1 MHLLD
6 YINST
11 GRAERAIGDV
21 NIPAFDEENP
31 VGGRHLSRADRN
43 ITQTCTQ
50 IHHCKIVHLTRRLSL
65 DALGRKQK
73 VEASTGNRLYATS
86 NQHFY
91 YCNTCGQFIRYL
103 DESFSA
109 IEACHY
115 CTAVSIP
122 ILYV

>member
-43 ITQTCTQ
+43 ITQTYTQ
-50 IHHCKIVHLTRRLSL
+50 ILHCKIVRLTRRLSL
-65 DALGRKQK
+65 DALGRKLKSRQ
-73 VEASTGNRLYATS
+73 VRGIGYMLLVTNI
-86 NQHFY
+86 
-91 YCNTCGQFIRYL
+91 FITVIRV
-103 DESFSA
+103 
-109 IEACHY
+109 
-115 CTAVSIP
+115 VSSSDT
-122 ILYV
+122 